1 MHDSRRLRAL
11 CLWLIAA
18 TFAVFALFPWIDP
31 AVSMLFWSGSRFP
44 VNNSVVI
51 EFLRDALW
59 NLTLLTF
66 ALAVAGTLR
75 AAIRAQPVA
84 GLPVQYWAY
93 FAATFAVGPG
103 LVVNLLLKEF
113 WGRARPYQTSIFGGQ
128 KQFTPPWDMTD
139 QCLRNCSFVSGEVS
153 GTTALAVVM
162 VVVVWHLRDRL
173 SRLTFALGMTA
184 APVLVVLAA
193 LQRISAGRHF
203 LSDAI
208 LAALFTV
215 LVGVQLYRWFIERDG
230 PRRALLRWGATLHR
244 VLLGRDRI

>member
-1 MHDSRRLRAL
+1 MRDSRRLRAL
-11 CLWLIAA
+11 LLWLIAA
-18 TFAVFALFPWIDP
+18 TFAVFAVFPWIDP
-31 AVSMLFWSGSRFP
+31 AVSALFWSGSRFP
-44 VNNSVVI
+44 VNNNSGI

-66 ALAVAGTLR
+66 ALAVAGMLR

-84 GLPVQYWAY
+84 ALPVQLWAY
-93 FAATFAVGPG
+93 FAATFAMGPG

-162 VVVVWHLRDRL
+162 VVAAWHLRDRL
-173 SRLTFALGMTA
+173 SRRTFALVMAT

-208 LAALFTV
+208 LAALFTL
-215 LVGVQLYRWFIERDG
+215 LVAVQLYRWLIERDG
-230 PRRALLRWGATLHR
+230 PRRALLRWGAALHR
-244 VLLGRDRI
+244 ALLGRDRT